1 MSASKSRARGVDV
14 GALKIAS
21 RVLKS
26 GRRAGDQ
33 SEMVLHQAGQVHSA
47 SGSDI
52 TSVIIK
58 SVNRKNKFKTDN
70 FKVQKKKWRYFKQT
84 GFSETFGV
92 PMS

>member
-21 RVLKS
+21 CVLKS

-58 SVNRKNKFKTDN
+58 SVNRKNKFKTNN